1 MARYL
6 PSKWLSLVMGRSPR
20 HGLERSWRASYDL
33 MGSQCCVLNMLE
45 EPLDY
50 HGDIT
55 NCCFT
60 AFFFLLC
67 WIIIMC
73 WYHTML
79 CSRIQFHYISYLN
92 ILHRVAEHNPPK
104 GPSNIITYH
113 QIIQT
118 SDPHRPGCSLLADC
132 LGMWRRPV
140 TSWSESPES
149 NPLQLNC
156 RACRQLTEHSVAHD
170 WETTRRQ
177 HVTNCN

>member
-1 MARYL
+1 MVVLGHGSFTSAMDLSVAEEL
-6 PSKWLSLVMGRSPR
+6 PMTWWEANAVFWTCWSN
-20 HGLERSWRASYDL
+20 H
-33 MGSQCCVLNMLE
+33 
-45 EPLDY
+45 
-50 HGDIT
+50 
-55 NCCFT
+55 
-60 AFFFLLC
+60 
-67 WIIIMC
+67 WIIMVTLPVAVLLRFLQCWTMC

-79 CSRIQFHYISYLN
+79 CTRIQFHYISIYCTVLHN
-92 ILHRVAEHNPPK
+92 ITHQR

-170 WETTRRQ
+170 WETT
-177 HVTNCN
+177 CN